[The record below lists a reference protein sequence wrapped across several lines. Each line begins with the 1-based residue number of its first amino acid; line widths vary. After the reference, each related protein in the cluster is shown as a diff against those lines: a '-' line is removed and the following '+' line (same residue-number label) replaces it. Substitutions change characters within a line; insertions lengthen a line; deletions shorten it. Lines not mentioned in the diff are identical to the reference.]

1 MTQQQLNNLLKEG
14 NTLKKEALSLL
25 EQETKGNAALAA
37 EFKKSNKQYNDI
49 VSKLKEINGEITE
62 AKKNQSDRISTLMQE
77 EQKLKGLSGIQASFV
92 GLERDRIKLMSK
104 SDSMHS
110 STRDKLSSIR
120 SLNDELLG
128 LSAEDEVSKAIIEQ
142 KIQDIMKGMKG
153 LGADAQAQLDIEKE
167 KFDKAKNLSSLTEK
181 QQGLLNKQMAVYEGM
196 KDTIGGILETASL
209 LSKTVGGVLGGALI
223 GAGYAA
229 EAIGK
234 NVREFG
240 GFLGMATVQTTALG
254 LVFDDAAAVS
264 KTLANEFAGVEGTS
278 FRTQLNTNLMAVNM
292 GISGESAAKLTGIL
306 ARSGNLTAKQAQNL
320 AKMTKDFAKQQ
331 GVIPSQAME
340 DIAQNAELFASYG
353 ANATKELAKSA
364 VQAAKLGVSMSTL
377 GKVTDGLLDFES
389 SITKELELS
398 AILGRN
404 INLTRA
410 RGLAF
415 QGKIG
420 ASVKETI
427 KQLGGQ
433 VAFEKMNV
441 IEKRAAAEALGL
453 SVEELSKMAKNM
465 DKLND
470 DGTMQLSTFET
481 WSESLSAFASGPLGK
496 SLKGLGGFAIAAG
509 QASPFLKD
517 MGVNMG
523 GMVKNSAKVLK
534 NLTMMAA
541 SGVSKLFGGAG
552 AKLGGLASS
561 LGTKIKD
568 SSVGKKASGLF
579 GKLKAGAM
587 KGVGGDTPKITDSVT
602 PDAGGKAGGGVSKL
616 TGAMKGIKM
625 TDVVKGAAAMV
636 LIAGSLFILGKAL
649 QEFSNVGL
657 KEIGMAIGGMV
668 LLTAAMFGLGLLFS
682 GPQAAIILT
691 AAAGMFLIGA
701 AVAALGFGLNQL
713 ASGLQTLT
721 VIGPQ
726 LTGLISMVGGIFML
740 SAAFAT
746 LAGSLALLGVAGIA
760 ALPTLLGLGLAGAGL
775 GMLFGAFGGGDS
787 SSSEVSSV
795 ENESLSI
802 ISEQITAGLQGV
814 VTAIQDKSFDV
825 YIDGTMISDVIGK
838 KSESKMSNSAY
849 GASNTGN

>member
-1 MTQQQLNNLLKEG
+1 M
-14 NTLKKEALSLL
+14 
-25 EQETKGNAALAA
+25 AASD
-37 EFKKSNKQYNDI
+37 EI
-49 VSKLKEINGEITE
+49 RKLKETTAA
-62 AKKNQSDRISTLMQE
+62 AKAEMDKLLKGADALERKAIKTTDAYKDQVTILRETNEQIKDKLGNEKSVIDSIIQQE
-77 EQKLKGLSGIQASFV
+77 GKLKGLTGLQASLV
-92 GLERDRIKLMSK
+92 ELDRKRLK
-104 SDSMHS
+104 EQ
-110 STRDKLSSIR
+110 DKIDASYGGTHDAINSIA
-120 SLNDELLG
+120 SLNQELLSM
-128 LSAEDEVSKAIIEQ
+128 SAEDVIGRERIQQS
-142 KIQDIMKGMKG
+142 IQDQLYDLIGMEG
-153 LGADAQAQLDIEKE
+153 VTDGIVENLESQFE
-167 KFDKAKNLSSLTEK
+167 KAKKVSSLSEK

-306 ARSGNLTAKQAQNL
+306 ARSANLTAKQAQDL
-320 AKMTKDFAKQQ
+320 AQQTKDFAKQQ

-353 ANATKELAKSA
+353 ASATKELAKSA

-481 WSESLSAFASGPLGK
+481 WSQSLSAFASGPLGK

-517 MGVNMG
+517 MGINMG

-568 SSVGKKASGLF
+568 SPIGQKTGNLF

-587 KGVGGDTPKITDSVT
+587 KGVGDTPKITDSVT

-682 GPQAAIILT
+682 GPQAAVILT

-721 VIGPQ
+721 VIGPH

-740 SAAFAT
+740 SAAFAA
-746 LAGSLALLGVAGIA
+746 LAVSLGLLGVAGIA
-760 ALPTLLGLGLAGAGL
+760 ALPTLLGLGVAGAGL
-775 GMLFGAFGGGDS
+775 GMLFSAFGGGGDN

-814 VTAIQDKSFDV
+814 VSAIEKKSFDV
-825 YIDGTMISDVIGK
+825 YIDGTIVTDLIGK

-849 GASNTGN
+849 GASNTG

>member
-1 MTQQQLNNLLKEG
+1 M
-14 NTLKKEALSLL
+14 
-25 EQETKGNAALAA
+25 AASD
-37 EFKKSNKQYNDI
+37 EI
-49 VSKLKEINGEITE
+49 RKLKETTAA
-62 AKKNQSDRISTLMQE
+62 AKAEMDKLLKGADALERKAIKTTDAYKDQVTILRETNEQIKDKLGNEKSVIDSIIQQE
-77 EQKLKGLSGIQASFV
+77 GKLKGLTGLQASLV
-92 GLERDRIKLMSK
+92 ELDRKRLK
-104 SDSMHS
+104 EQ
-110 STRDKLSSIR
+110 DKIDASYGGTHDAINSIA
-120 SLNDELLG
+120 SLNQELLSM
-128 LSAEDEVSKAIIEQ
+128 SAEDVIGRERIQQS
-142 KIQDIMKGMKG
+142 IQDQLYDLIGMEG
-153 LGADAQAQLDIEKE
+153 VTDGIVENLESQFE
-167 KFDKAKNLSSLTEK
+167 KAKKVSSLSEK

-306 ARSGNLTAKQAQNL
+306 ARSANLTAKQAQDL
-320 AKMTKDFAKQQ
+320 AQQTKDFAKQQ

-481 WSESLSAFASGPLGK
+481 WSQSLSAFASGPLGK

-517 MGVNMG
+517 MGINMG

-541 SGVSKLFGGAG
+541 SGIGKVFGGAG
-552 AKLGGLASS
+552 GALGRMATGSAKFLKNS
-561 LGTKIKD
+561 T
-568 SSVGKKASGLF
+568 VGQKASGLF
-579 GKLKAGAM
+579 GRLKAGAM
-587 KGVGGDTPKITDSVT
+587 KGVGDTPKITDSVT
-602 PDAGGKAGGGVSKL
+602 PDVGDKTGGGVSKL

-682 GPQAAIILT
+682 GPQAAVILT

-721 VIGPQ
+721 VIGPH

-740 SAAFAT
+740 SAAFAA
-746 LAGSLALLGVAGIA
+746 LAVSLGLLGVAGIA
-760 ALPTLLGLGLAGAGL
+760 ALPTLLGLGVAGAGL
-775 GMLFGAFGGGDS
+775 GMLFSAFGGGGDN

-825 YIDGTMISDVIGK
+825 YIDGTIVTDLIGK

-849 GASNTGN
+849 GASNTG

>member
-1 MTQQQLNNLLKEG
+1 M
-14 NTLKKEALSLL
+14 
-25 EQETKGNAALAA
+25 AASD
-37 EFKKSNKQYNDI
+37 EI
-49 VSKLKEINGEITE
+49 RKLKETTAA
-62 AKKNQSDRISTLMQE
+62 AKAEMDKLLKGADALERKAIKTTDAYKDQVTILRETNEQIKDKLGNEKSVIDSIIQQE
-77 EQKLKGLSGIQASFV
+77 GKLKGLTGLQASLV
-92 GLERDRIKLMSK
+92 ELDRKRLK
-104 SDSMHS
+104 EQ
-110 STRDKLSSIR
+110 DKIDASYGGTHDAINSIA
-120 SLNDELLG
+120 SLNQELLSM
-128 LSAEDEVSKAIIEQ
+128 SAEDVIGRERIQQS
-142 KIQDIMKGMKG
+142 IQDQLYDLIGMEG
-153 LGADAQAQLDIEKE
+153 VTDGIVENLESQFE
-167 KFDKAKNLSSLTEK
+167 KAKKVSSLSEK

-306 ARSGNLTAKQAQNL
+306 ARSANLTAKQAQDL
-320 AKMTKDFAKQQ
+320 AQQTKDFAKQQ

-481 WSESLSAFASGPLGK
+481 WSQSLSAFASGPLGK

-517 MGVNMG
+517 MGINMG

-568 SSVGKKASGLF
+568 SPIGQKTGNLF

-587 KGVGGDTPKITDSVT
+587 KGVGDTPKITDSVT
-602 PDAGGKAGGGVSKL
+602 PDVGDKTGGGVSKL

-682 GPQAAIILT
+682 GPQAAVILT

-721 VIGPQ
+721 VIGPH

-740 SAAFAT
+740 SAAFAA
-746 LAGSLALLGVAGIA
+746 LAVSLGLLGVAGIA
-760 ALPTLLGLGLAGAGL
+760 ALPTLLGLGVAGAGL
-775 GMLFGAFGGGDS
+775 GMLFSAFGGGGDN

-825 YIDGTMISDVIGK
+825 YIDGTIVTDLIGK

-849 GASNTGN
+849 GASNTG

>member
-1 MTQQQLNNLLKEG
+1 M
-14 NTLKKEALSLL
+14 
-25 EQETKGNAALAA
+25 AAPD
-37 EFKKSNKQYNDI
+37 EI
-49 VSKLKEINGEITE
+49 RKLKETTAA
-62 AKKNQSDRISTLMQE
+62 AKAEMDKLLKGADALERKAIKTTDAYKDQVTILRETNEQIKDKLGNEKSVIDSIIQQE
-77 EQKLKGLSGIQASFV
+77 GKLKGLTGLQASLV
-92 GLERDRIKLMSK
+92 ELDRKRLKEQDKIDASYGGTHDAINSIASLNQELLSMSAEDVIGRDRIQQS
-104 SDSMHS
+104 
-110 STRDKLSSIR
+110 
-120 SLNDELLG
+120 
-128 LSAEDEVSKAIIEQ
+128 
-142 KIQDIMKGMKG
+142 
-153 LGADAQAQLDIEKE
+153 IEKQLYDLIGME
-167 KFDKAKNLSSLTEK
+167 GVTDGIVENLESQFEKAKKVSSLSEK

-264 KTLANEFAGVEGTS
+264 KTLANEFAGIEGTS

-306 ARSGNLTAKQAQNL
+306 ARSGGLTAKQAQDL
-320 AKMTKDFAKQQ
+320 AQMTKDFAKQQ

-481 WSESLSAFASGPLGK
+481 WSQSLSAFASGPLGK

-568 SSVGKKASGLF
+568 SSVGKKAGNLF

-721 VIGPQ
+721 VIGPH

-795 ENESLSI
+795 ENESLTV
-802 ISEQITAGLQGV
+802 ISEQITAGLRGV
-814 VTAIQDKSFDV
+814 VTAIENKSFDV
-825 YIDGTMISDVIGK
+825 YLDGTIVTDLIGK

-849 GASNTGN
+849 GASNTG

>member
-1 MTQQQLNNLLKEG
+1 M
-14 NTLKKEALSLL
+14 
-25 EQETKGNAALAA
+25 AASD
-37 EFKKSNKQYNDI
+37 EI
-49 VSKLKEINGEITE
+49 RKLKETTAA
-62 AKKNQSDRISTLMQE
+62 AKAEMDKLLKGADALERKAIKTTDAYKDQVTILRETNEQIKDKLGNEKSVIDSIIQQE
-77 EQKLKGLSGIQASFV
+77 GKLKGLTGLQASLV
-92 GLERDRIKLMSK
+92 ELDRKRLK
-104 SDSMHS
+104 EQ
-110 STRDKLSSIR
+110 DKIDASYGGTHDAINSIA
-120 SLNDELLG
+120 SLNQELLSM
-128 LSAEDEVSKAIIEQ
+128 SAEDVIGRERIQQS
-142 KIQDIMKGMKG
+142 IQDQLYDLIGMEG
-153 LGADAQAQLDIEKE
+153 VTDGIVENLESQFE
-167 KFDKAKNLSSLTEK
+167 KAKKVSSLSEK

-306 ARSGNLTAKQAQNL
+306 ARSANLTAKQAQDL
-320 AKMTKDFAKQQ
+320 AQQTKDFAKQQ

-481 WSESLSAFASGPLGK
+481 WSQSLSAFASGPLGK

-517 MGVNMG
+517 MGINMG

-541 SGVSKLFGGAG
+541 SGIGKVFGGAG
-552 AKLGGLASS
+552 GALGRMATGSAKFLKNS
-561 LGTKIKD
+561 T
-568 SSVGKKASGLF
+568 VGQKASGLF
-579 GKLKAGAM
+579 GRLKAGAM
-587 KGVGGDTPKITDSVT
+587 KGVGDTPKITDSVT
-602 PDAGGKAGGGVSKL
+602 PDVGDKTGGGVSKL

-682 GPQAAIILT
+682 GPQAAVILT

-721 VIGPQ
+721 VIGPH

-740 SAAFAT
+740 SAAFAA
-746 LAGSLALLGVAGIA
+746 LAVSLGLLGVAGIA
-760 ALPTLLGLGLAGAGL
+760 ALPTLLGLGVAGAGL
-775 GMLFGAFGGGDS
+775 GMLFSAFGGGGDN

-814 VTAIQDKSFDV
+814 VSAIEKKSFDV
-825 YIDGTMISDVIGK
+825 YIDGTIVTDLIGK

-849 GASNTGN
+849 GASNTG

>member
-92 GLERDRIKLMSK
+92 GLERDRIKLMST

-128 LSAEDEVSKAIIEQ
+128 LSAEDEVSKAVIEQ

-153 LGADAQAQLDIEKE
+153 LGADSQAQLDIEKE
-167 KFDKAKNLSSLTEK
+167 KFEKAKNLSSLTEK
-181 QQGLLNKQMAVYEGM
+181 QQGLLNKQKAVYEGM
-196 KDTIGGILETASL
+196 RDTIGGILETASL

-264 KTLANEFAGVEGTS
+264 KTLANEFGGVEGTS

-306 ARSGNLTAKQAQNL
+306 ARSGGLTAKQAQDL
-320 AKMTKDFAKQQ
+320 AEMTKDFAKQQ

-353 ANATKELAKSA
+353 ASATKELAKSA

-404 INLTRA
+404 INLNRA

-481 WSESLSAFASGPLGK
+481 WSQSLSAFASGPLGK

-534 NLTMMAA
+534 NLIGMAA
-541 SGVSKLFGGAG
+541 SGVGKVFGGAG
-552 AKLGGLASS
+552 GALGKGASEIGEKLKKSGP
-561 LGTKIKD
+561 
-568 SSVGKKASGLF
+568 GKLF
-579 GKLKAGAM
+579 GRLKKGAM

-721 VIGPQ
+721 VIGPH

-795 ENESLSI
+795 ENESLTV
-802 ISEQITAGLQGV
+802 ISEQITAGLRGV
-814 VTAIQDKSFDV
+814 VTAIENKSFDV
-825 YIDGTMISDVIGK
+825 YLDGTIVTDMIGK
-838 KSESKMSNSAY
+838 KSESKMSNSSY
-849 GASNTGN
+849 GASNTG

>member
-104 SDSMHS
+104 SDSMNS

-128 LSAEDEVSKAIIEQ
+128 LSAEDEVSKAVIEQ

-306 ARSGNLTAKQAQNL
+306 ARSANLTAKQAQDL
-320 AKMTKDFAKQQ
+320 AQQTKDFAKQQ

-353 ANATKELAKSA
+353 ASATKELAKSA

-481 WSESLSAFASGPLGK
+481 WSQSLSAFASGPLGK

-517 MGVNMG
+517 MGINMG

-568 SSVGKKASGLF
+568 SPIGQKTGNLF

-587 KGVGGDTPKITDSVT
+587 KGVGDTPKITDSVT

-682 GPQAAIILT
+682 GPQAAVILT

-721 VIGPQ
+721 VIGPH

-740 SAAFAT
+740 SAAFAA
-746 LAGSLALLGVAGIA
+746 LAVSLGLLGVAGIA
-760 ALPTLLGLGLAGAGL
+760 ALPTLLGLGVAGAGL
-775 GMLFGAFGGGDS
+775 GMLFSAFGGGGDN

-814 VTAIQDKSFDV
+814 VSAIEKKSFDV
-825 YIDGTMISDVIGK
+825 YIDGTIVTDLIGK

-849 GASNTGN
+849 GASNTG

>member
-1 MTQQQLNNLLKEG
+1 M
-14 NTLKKEALSLL
+14 
-25 EQETKGNAALAA
+25 AASD
-37 EFKKSNKQYNDI
+37 EI
-49 VSKLKEINGEITE
+49 RKLKETTAA
-62 AKKNQSDRISTLMQE
+62 AKAEMDKLLKGADALERKAIKTTDAYKDQVTILRETNEQIKDKLGNEKSVIDSIIQQE
-77 EQKLKGLSGIQASFV
+77 GKLKGLTGLQASLV
-92 GLERDRIKLMSK
+92 ELDRKRLK
-104 SDSMHS
+104 EQ
-110 STRDKLSSIR
+110 DKIDASYGGTHDAINSIA
-120 SLNDELLG
+120 SLNQELLSM
-128 LSAEDEVSKAIIEQ
+128 SAEDVIGRERIQQS
-142 KIQDIMKGMKG
+142 IQDQLYDLIGMEG
-153 LGADAQAQLDIEKE
+153 VTDGIVENLESQFE
-167 KFDKAKNLSSLTEK
+167 KAKKVSSLSEK

-306 ARSGNLTAKQAQNL
+306 ARSANLTAKQAQDL
-320 AKMTKDFAKQQ
+320 AQQTKDFAKQQ

-398 AILGRN
+398 AIFGRN

-481 WSESLSAFASGPLGK
+481 WSQSLSAFASGPLGK

-517 MGVNMG
+517 MGINMG

-541 SGVSKLFGGAG
+541 SGIGKVFGGAG
-552 AKLGGLASS
+552 GALGRMATGSAKFLKNS
-561 LGTKIKD
+561 T
-568 SSVGKKASGLF
+568 VGQKASGLF
-579 GKLKAGAM
+579 GRLKAGAM
-587 KGVGGDTPKITDSVT
+587 KGVGDTPKITDSVT
-602 PDAGGKAGGGVSKL
+602 PDVGDKTGGGVSKL

-682 GPQAAIILT
+682 GPQAAVILT

-721 VIGPQ
+721 VIGPH

-740 SAAFAT
+740 SAAFAA
-746 LAGSLALLGVAGIA
+746 LAVSLGLLGVAGIA
-760 ALPTLLGLGLAGAGL
+760 ALPTLLGLGVAGAGL
-775 GMLFGAFGGGDS
+775 GMLFSAFGGGGDN

-825 YIDGTMISDVIGK
+825 YIDGTIVTDLIGK

-849 GASNTGN
+849 GASNTG

>member
-14 NTLKKEALSLL
+14 NNLKKEALSLL
-25 EQETKGNAALAA
+25 EQETKGNADLAA
-37 EFKKSNKQYNDI
+37 EFKKSNKEYKDI

-104 SDSMHS
+104 SDSMNS

-128 LSAEDEVSKAIIEQ
+128 LSAEDEVSKAVIEQ

-181 QQGLLNKQMAVYEGM
+181 QQGLLNSQLAVYEGM

-306 ARSGNLTAKQAQNL
+306 ARSGGLTAKQAQHL
-320 AKMTKDFAKQQ
+320 AEMTKDFAKQQ

-481 WSESLSAFASGPLGK
+481 WSQSLSAFASGPLGK

-509 QASPFLKD
+509 QATPFLKD

-541 SGVSKLFGGAG
+541 SGIGKLFGGASG
-552 AKLGGLASS
+552 ALGKGASAI
-561 LGTKIKD
+561 GE
-568 SSVGKKASGLF
+568 
-579 GKLKAGAM
+579 KLKTSGPGKFLGNLKDKAM

-682 GPQAAIILT
+682 GPQAAVILL

-746 LAGSLALLGVAGIA
+746 LAASLGLLGVAGIA
-760 ALPTLLGLGLAGAGL
+760 ALPTLLGLGVAGAGL
-775 GMLFGAFGGGDS
+775 GMLFSAFGGGGDN

-795 ENESLSI
+795 ENESLTV

-814 VTAIQDKSFDV
+814 VSAIENKSFDV
-825 YIDGTMISDVIGK
+825 YIDGTIVTDLIGK

-849 GASNTGN
+849 GASNTG

>member
-14 NTLKKEALSLL
+14 NNLKKEALSLL
-25 EQETKGNAALAA
+25 EQETKGNADLAA
-37 EFKKSNKQYNDI
+37 EFKKSNKEYKDI

-104 SDSMHS
+104 SDSMNS

-128 LSAEDEVSKAIIEQ
+128 LSAEDEVSKAVIEQ

-196 KDTIGGILETASL
+196 RDTIGGILETASL

-306 ARSGNLTAKQAQNL
+306 ARSGGLTAKQAQDL
-320 AKMTKDFAKQQ
+320 AQTTKEFAKQQ
-331 GVIPSQAME
+331 GVIPSQAMD

-481 WSESLSAFASGPLGK
+481 WSQSLSAFASGPLGK

-517 MGVNMG
+517 MGINMG
-523 GMVKNSAKVLK
+523 GMVKSSAQVIK
-534 NLTMMAA
+534 NLAKMAA
-541 SGVSKLFGGAG
+541 SKVGSMLGGAG
-552 AKLGGLASS
+552 GALGRGASTIGERLKTS
-561 LGTKIKD
+561 GPGKFLGNLKD
-568 SSVGKKASGLF
+568 K
-579 GKLKAGAM
+579 AM

-682 GPQAAIILT
+682 GPQAAVILL

-746 LAGSLALLGVAGIA
+746 LAASLGLLGVAGIA
-760 ALPTLLGLGLAGAGL
+760 ALPTLLGLGVAGAGL
-775 GMLFGAFGGGDS
+775 GMLFSAFGGGGDN

-795 ENESLSI
+795 ENESLTV

-814 VTAIQDKSFDV
+814 VSAIENKSFDV
-825 YIDGTMISDVIGK
+825 YIDGTIVTDLIGK

-849 GASNTGN
+849 GASNTG

>member
-1 MTQQQLNNLLKEG
+1 MTQGEINKLLKEAIA
-14 NTLKKEALSLL
+14 LKKEA
-25 EQETKGNAALAA
+25 NALKDKANLKTA
-37 EFKKSNKQYNDI
+37 EEIRLFKKSNDEYRAIISN
-49 VSKLKEINGEITE
+49 LKDKNTELNE
-62 AKKNQSDRISTLMQE
+62 AKGSQKELVDNYIQQE
-77 EQKLKGLSGIQASFV
+77 SKLKGLTGLQASLV
-92 GLERDRIKLMSK
+92 DKDRARIK
-104 SDSMHS
+104 
-110 STRDKLSSIR
+110 
-120 SLNDELLG
+120 
-128 LSAEDEVSKAIIEQ
+128 
-142 KIQDIMKGMKG
+142 IM
-153 LGADAQAQLDIEKE
+153 AD
-167 KFDKAKNLSSLTEK
+167 AKNLDESKRKTFESIASLQNDLLNTSSEDVVAQSEINRQLDAHYNSLGPTLGIHGQIAKNLKSQRETATKVSGLSEK
-181 QQGLLNKQMAVYEGM
+181 QQKFLDKQLDVYKGM
-196 KDTIGGILETASL
+196 QDTIGGILETASL

-234 NVREFG
+234 NVRQFG
-240 GFLGMATVQTTALG
+240 GFLGMATVQTTALS

-292 GISGESAAKLTGIL
+292 GISGEAAAKLTGIL
-306 ARSGNLTAKQAQNL
+306 ARSGGLTAKQAQDL
-320 AKMTKDFAKQQ
+320 AQTTKEFAKQQ
-331 GVIPSQAME
+331 GVVPSQAMD

-353 ANATKELAKSA
+353 ASATKELAKSA

-470 DGTMQLSTFET
+470 DGTMQLSTFDT
-481 WSESLSAFASGPLGK
+481 WSQSLSAFASGPLGK

-534 NLTMMAA
+534 NLIGMAA
-541 SGVSKLFGGAG
+541 SGVGKLFGGAG
-552 AKLGGLASS
+552 GALGKMGKGA
-561 LGTKIKD
+561 GDFIKK
-568 SSVGKKASGLF
+568 SGPGKLF
-579 GKLKAGAM
+579 GRLKAGAM

-602 PDAGGKAGGGVSKL
+602 PDVGGKAGGGVSKL

-721 VIGPQ
+721 IIGPQ

-802 ISEQITAGLQGV
+802 ISEQITAGLTAV

-825 YIDGTMISDVIGK
+825 YIDGTMVSDVIGK

>member
-1 MTQQQLNNLLKEG
+1 MNQGEINKLLKEAIA
-14 NTLKKEALSLL
+14 LKKEA
-25 EQETKGNAALAA
+25 NALKEKANLKTA
-37 EFKKSNKQYNDI
+37 EEIRLFKKSNVEYKAI
-49 VSKLKEINGEITE
+49 VDNLKDKNTELNE
-62 AKKNQSDRISTLMQE
+62 AKSAQKELVDNYIQQE
-77 EQKLKGLSGIQASFV
+77 SKLKGLTGLQASLV
-92 GLERDRIKLMSK
+92 DKDRARIK
-104 SDSMHS
+104 
-110 STRDKLSSIR
+110 
-120 SLNDELLG
+120 
-128 LSAEDEVSKAIIEQ
+128 
-142 KIQDIMKGMKG
+142 IM
-153 LGADAQAQLDIEKE
+153 AD
-167 KFDKAKNLSSLTEK
+167 AKNLDEGKRKTFESIASLQNDLLNTSSEDVVAQSEINRQLDAHYDSLGSTRGIHGHIAKNLREQRETATNISSLSEK
-181 QQGLLNKQMAVYEGM
+181 QQKFLNNQLAVYEGM

-240 GFLGMATVQTTALG
+240 GFMGMATVQTTALS

-306 ARSGNLTAKQAQNL
+306 ARSGNLTAKQAQDL
-320 AKMTKDFAKQQ
+320 AKQTKDFAKQQ

-353 ANATKELAKSA
+353 ASATKELAKSA

-404 INLTRA
+404 INLNRA

-481 WSESLSAFASGPLGK
+481 WSQSLSAFASGPLGK

-552 AKLGGLASS
+552 GALGKMGKGA
-561 LGTKIKD
+561 GDFIKK
-568 SSVGKKASGLF
+568 SGPGKKIGSIF
-579 GKLKAGAM
+579 SNLKKGAM
-587 KGVGGDTPKITDSVT
+587 KGVGGAPKITDSVT
-602 PDAGGKAGGGVSKL
+602 EDIGDNTGGGISKL
-616 TGAMKGIKM
+616 TESMKGIKM

-795 ENESLSI
+795 ENESLTV

-814 VTAIQDKSFDV
+814 VSAIEKKSFDV
-825 YIDGTMISDVIGK
+825 YIDGTIVTDLIGK
-838 KSESKMSNSAY
+838 KSESKMSNSSY
-849 GASNTGN
+849 GASNTG

>member
-1 MTQQQLNNLLKEG
+1 M
-14 NTLKKEALSLL
+14 
-25 EQETKGNAALAA
+25 AASD
-37 EFKKSNKQYNDI
+37 EI
-49 VSKLKEINGEITE
+49 RKLKETTAA
-62 AKKNQSDRISTLMQE
+62 AKAEMDKLLKGADALERKAIKTTDAYKDQVTILRETNEQIKDKLGNEKSVIDSIIQQE
-77 EQKLKGLSGIQASFV
+77 GKLKGLTGLQASLV
-92 GLERDRIKLMSK
+92 ELDRKRLK
-104 SDSMHS
+104 EQ
-110 STRDKLSSIR
+110 DKIDASYGGTHDAINSIA
-120 SLNDELLG
+120 SLNQELLSM
-128 LSAEDEVSKAIIEQ
+128 SAEDVIGRERIQQS
-142 KIQDIMKGMKG
+142 IQDQLYDLIGMEG
-153 LGADAQAQLDIEKE
+153 VTDGIVENLESQFE
-167 KFDKAKNLSSLTEK
+167 KAKKVSSLSEK

-306 ARSGNLTAKQAQNL
+306 ARSANLTAKQAQDL
-320 AKMTKDFAKQQ
+320 AQQTKDFAKQQ

-441 IEKRAAAEALGL
+441 IAKRAAAEALGL

-481 WSESLSAFASGPLGK
+481 WSQSLSAFASGPLGK

-517 MGVNMG
+517 MGINMG

-541 SGVSKLFGGAG
+541 SGIGKVFGGAG
-552 AKLGGLASS
+552 GALGRMATGSAKFLKNS
-561 LGTKIKD
+561 T
-568 SSVGKKASGLF
+568 VGQKASGLF
-579 GKLKAGAM
+579 GRLKAGAM
-587 KGVGGDTPKITDSVT
+587 KGVGDTPKITDSVT
-602 PDAGGKAGGGVSKL
+602 PDVGDKTGGGVSKL

-682 GPQAAIILT
+682 GPQAAVILT

-721 VIGPQ
+721 VIGPH

-740 SAAFAT
+740 SAAFAA
-746 LAGSLALLGVAGIA
+746 LAVSLGLLGVAGIA
-760 ALPTLLGLGLAGAGL
+760 ALPTLLGLGVAGAGL
-775 GMLFGAFGGGDS
+775 GMLFSAFGGGGDN

-825 YIDGTMISDVIGK
+825 YIDGTIVTDLIGK

-849 GASNTGN
+849 GASNTG

>member
-1 MTQQQLNNLLKEG
+1 M
-14 NTLKKEALSLL
+14 
-25 EQETKGNAALAA
+25 AASD
-37 EFKKSNKQYNDI
+37 EI
-49 VSKLKEINGEITE
+49 RKLKETTAA
-62 AKKNQSDRISTLMQE
+62 AKAEMDKLLKGADALERKAIKTTDAYKDQVTILRETNEQIKDKLGNEKSVIDSIIQQE
-77 EQKLKGLSGIQASFV
+77 GKLKGLTGLQASLV
-92 GLERDRIKLMSK
+92 ELDRKRLKEQDKIDASYGGTHDAINSIASLNQELLSMSAEYVIGRERIQ
-104 SDSMHS
+104 
-110 STRDKLSSIR
+110 LSS
-120 SLNDELLG
+120 
-128 LSAEDEVSKAIIEQ
+128 
-142 KIQDIMKGMKG
+142 QDQLYDLIGMEG
-153 LGADAQAQLDIEKE
+153 VTDGIVENLESQFE
-167 KFDKAKNLSSLTEK
+167 KAKKVSSLSEK

-306 ARSGNLTAKQAQNL
+306 ARSANLTAKQAQDL
-320 AKMTKDFAKQQ
+320 AQQTKDFAKQQ

-481 WSESLSAFASGPLGK
+481 WSQSLSAFASGPLGK

-517 MGVNMG
+517 MGINMG

-541 SGVSKLFGGAG
+541 SGIGKVFGGAG
-552 AKLGGLASS
+552 GALGRMATGSAKFLKNS
-561 LGTKIKD
+561 T
-568 SSVGKKASGLF
+568 VGQKASGLF
-579 GKLKAGAM
+579 GRLKAGAM
-587 KGVGGDTPKITDSVT
+587 KGVGDTPKITDSVT
-602 PDAGGKAGGGVSKL
+602 PDVGDKTGGGVSKL

-682 GPQAAIILT
+682 GPQAAVILT

-721 VIGPQ
+721 VIGPH

-740 SAAFAT
+740 SAAFAA
-746 LAGSLALLGVAGIA
+746 LAVSLGLLGVAGIA
-760 ALPTLLGLGLAGAGL
+760 ALPTLLGLGVAGAGL
-775 GMLFGAFGGGDS
+775 GMLFSAFGGGGDN

-825 YIDGTMISDVIGK
+825 YIDGTIVTDLIGK

-849 GASNTGN
+849 GASNTG

>member
-14 NTLKKEALSLL
+14 NNLKKEALSLL
-25 EQETKGNAALAA
+25 EQETKGNADLAA
-37 EFKKSNKQYNDI
+37 EFKKSNKEYKDI

-104 SDSMHS
+104 SDSMNS

-128 LSAEDEVSKAIIEQ
+128 LSAEDEVSKAVIEQ

-181 QQGLLNKQMAVYEGM
+181 QQGLLNSQLAVYEGM

-306 ARSGNLTAKQAQNL
+306 ARSGGLTAKQAQDL
-320 AKMTKDFAKQQ
+320 AQTTKEFAKQQ
-331 GVIPSQAME
+331 GVIPSQAMD

-481 WSESLSAFASGPLGK
+481 WSQSLSAFASGPLGK

-509 QASPFLKD
+509 QATPFLKD

-541 SGVSKLFGGAG
+541 SGIGKLFGGASG
-552 AKLGGLASS
+552 ALGKGASAI
-561 LGTKIKD
+561 GE
-568 SSVGKKASGLF
+568 
-579 GKLKAGAM
+579 KLKTSGPGKFLGNLKDKAM
-587 KGVGGDTPKITDSVT
+587 KGVGGAPSKITDSVT

-682 GPQAAIILT
+682 GPQAAVILL

-746 LAGSLALLGVAGIA
+746 LAASLGLLGVAGIA
-760 ALPTLLGLGLAGAGL
+760 ALPTLLGLGVAGAGL
-775 GMLFGAFGGGDS
+775 GMLFSAFGGGGDN

-795 ENESLSI
+795 ENESLTV

-814 VTAIQDKSFDV
+814 VKAITDKSFDV
-825 YIDGTMISDVIGK
+825 YIDGTIVTDLIGK

-849 GASNTGN
+849 GASNTG